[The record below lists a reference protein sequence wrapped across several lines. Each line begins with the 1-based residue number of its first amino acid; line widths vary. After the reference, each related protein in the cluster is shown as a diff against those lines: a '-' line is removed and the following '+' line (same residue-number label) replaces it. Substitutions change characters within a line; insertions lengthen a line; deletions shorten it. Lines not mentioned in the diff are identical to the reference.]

1 MSIFRINNNI
11 ASINARRRLV
21 GSGNALNKSMERL
34 SSGLRIN
41 RASDDAAGLAISEK
55 MRSELVGLEQAS
67 KNTAQ
72 ATTMIQVAEGG
83 YNEIEGVLM
92 RLKELA
98 VEAADGSL
106 GDVDRD
112 AIEVEVQQQ
121 LLEID
126 RIAASTTFNGIEL
139 LTGGTTGTSRTYQ
152 VGAGGPNDQI
162 SVTIKGARTNA
173 LATLGTVTSASFG
186 NATSAGAAIDIIDN
200 AIASLNLNRA
210 DIGAFQNRLERVASN
225 LSTVIENTQA
235 AESVIRDTDVASEIA
250 SLTRAQILVQ
260 AGISVL
266 GQANMM
272 PQSALALLP

>member
-11 ASINARRRLV
+11 ASVNAQRRLTS
-21 GSGNALNKSMERL
+21 SGASLNKSMERL

-72 ATTMIQVAEGG
+72 AATMVQVAEGG
-83 YNEIEGVLM
+83 YNEIGGVLM

-98 VEAADGSL
+98 VESSDSSL
-106 GDVDRD
+106 SDVDRD

-121 LLEID
+121 MDEID
-126 RIAASTTFNGIEL
+126 RIASSTTFNGMAL
-139 LTGGTTGTSRTYQ
+139 LTGGTAGTSKTYQ
-152 VGAGGPNDQI
+152 VGAGGANDQI
-162 SVTIKGARTNA
+162 SVTIKGAQTSA
-173 LATLGTVTSASFG
+173 LATLSSVTSANFG

-200 AIASLNLNRA
+200 AITSLNLNRA

-235 AESVIRDTDVASEIA
+235 AESVIRDTDVAAEVA

-260 AGISVL
+260 AGTSVL